1 MKNEIRLHEQK
12 KRRAIEEFN
21 RAITFDENGN
31 PISYVFD
38 DKWDFQYSRHFATS
52 QESREISFT
61 QIPQKYKSE
70 VQTTLAMMLE
80 KSPKI
85 SLAALKYERGNLIR
99 LAQSI
104 GTADWSALNKDLNF
118 RLFKSDIKRKKYSKS
133 TVNGALIV
141 INQLFTLGLTTRQ
154 VEDIKSTTSKLA
166 SKTKPEKVQHIAIPE
181 NIATQIF
188 RSAEEVVNK
197 FYPYRKLI
205 SDAYLHYYMERDKFL
220 ANNPTVNSQKFW
232 KLEGQKIS
240 NNVDL
245 VGFEVKPS
253 SEELNLIKTACM
265 ILILGYSGVRHGEG
279 LSIGKESYKEK
290 EYHGFSIPYIE
301 GISTKANEGGL
312 PKAESWVT
320 HPVVKIALELL
331 FDVTE
336 FARDIYSK
344 KYRNNK
350 TKLEAIQNGLL
361 STDIAKH
368 RSNVLWNTTSLNK
381 WLNKFLRDY
390 EILATEKDVLEF
402 DKLNPTRKGE
412 LELGGYLPRLSSHD
426 FRRTFAVFL
435 IRNKLGSIM
444 SLKYQYK
451 HLNEI
456 MSKWYANNSELVR
469 ALDLKADVELQ
480 ALVNES
486 NILIMTEAAFDIFN
500 SPTLSGGEGERIDQ
514 ERKKEQYSGSIYVSK
529 KELERQIRAGKLSV
543 VEHPT
548 GYCFNPNCSRIC
560 SSEISNV
567 TCKHEA
573 VTREKAL
580 DKLPQRV
587 RLIHKYNNLLALGD
601 TFNSI
606 NNRLFVEIKAIEY
619 TLHHHA
625 ISFEPFEKR

>member
-1 MKNEIRLHEQK
+1 MNNEIRLHEQK

-85 SLAALKYERGNLIR
+85 SLATIKYERGNLIR
-99 LAQSI
+99 LAKLI

-118 RLFKSDIKRKKYSKS
+118 RLFKSNIKKKKYSKS
-133 TVNGALIV
+133 TVNATLII
-141 INQLFTLGLTTRQ
+141 INQLFMLKLTTRQ
-154 VEDIKSTTSKLA
+154 VKDIKSTTSKLA

-220 ANNPTVNSQKFW
+220 ANNPTVNSKKFW

-301 GISTKANEGGL
+301 GISTKPNEGGL

-320 HPVVKIALELL
+320 HPIVKIALELL

-344 KYRNNK
+344 KYINNK

-361 STDIAKH
+361 STDIVKH

-606 NNRLFVEIKAIEY
+606 NHRLFVEIKAIEY